1 MISQLDLFFRIGNAV
16 LLVLL
21 AIVLIK
27 DHRHKPGAVLGA
39 IVALGAA
46 AIGTFALTWEWEW
59 LALEIPLNL
68 LCAAGIVAFWL
79 LSKSLFD
86 DAFQWKWS
94 YLLVYVVYAAA
105 GAIGHYVTFGDHRGM
120 VHWVMRS
127 EVAYDG
133 LALLPLVLAGAW
145 LVVLALYHAL
155 KDWRVDLVESRR
167 RARMV
172 SVSLAGVVILVITV
186 VEFVGLGTPRSQ
198 LVDTLVS
205 GFFFVLIIGI
215 CSRFLGIRGGPQGP
229 PVPVGFP
236 SPTPIEV
243 DAEEEGTPGAVIVE
257 NLERLMGE
265 ENFYCEEGL
274 TIRRLADK
282 LDVKEYR
289 LRRVINGHLGYRNFN
304 RFLNLYRVEEAARR
318 LVVPETRDLPVL
330 TIALDVGYSSLTPF
344 NKAFK
349 EIKGMTPTEYRRRHH
364 LAAATSDDTSRPMAG
379 LH

>member
-1 MISQLDLFFRIGNAV
+1 MSQLDLFFRIGNTV

-21 AIVLIK
+21 AIVLIRN
-27 DHRHKPGAVLGA
+27 HRQRPGAILGA
-39 IVALGAA
+39 TVALGAA
-46 AIGTFALTWEWEW
+46 AIGTFAYTSEWDW
-59 LALEIPLNL
+59 LALEIALNL

-94 YLLVYVVYAAA
+94 YLLVYIVYAAG
-105 GAIGHYVTFGDHRGM
+105 GAVGHYVTFGDHRGM
-120 VHWVMRS
+120 VHWVLRS
-127 EVAYDG
+127 ELAYNG
-133 LALLPLVLAGAW
+133 WALVPLVLMGAA

-167 RARMV
+167 RARML
-172 SVSLAGVVILVITV
+172 SVSLAAIVILIITM

-205 GFFFVLIIGI
+205 GLFFLLIIGI
-215 CSRFLGIRGGPQGP
+215 CTRFLGFRGGPPGP
-229 PVPVGFP
+229 PVPVEFP

-243 DAEEEGTPGAVIVE
+243 DGEEQGTPGAVIVE
-257 NLERLMGE
+257 KLEQLMGE
-265 ENFYCEEGL
+265 ENVYCEEGL

-304 RFLNLYRVEEAARR
+304 RYLNLYRVEEAARR
-318 LVVPETRDLPVL
+318 LIVPETRGLPVL
-330 TIALDVGYSSLTPF
+330 TIALDVGYRSLTPF

-349 EIKGMTPTEYRRRHH
+349 EIMGMTPTEYRRRHS
-364 LAAATSDDTSRPMAG
+364 LAAAASDDSFRGVAG